1 MNKHELTEAERIADE
16 LATANAQLQRTGQ
29 VGIDPNRME
38 TMTLAKAVQLFSGTL
53 EADPL
58 NAEQR
63 AIRAFT
69 EAL

>member
-1 MNKHELTEAERIADE
+1 MTKTENQESERIAEE
-16 LATANAQLQRTGQ
+16 LERAHRALVGCGQ
-29 VGIDPNRME
+29 EGIDGDSLE
-38 TMTLAKAVQLFSGTL
+38 TWTLAKAVQMFSGRL
-53 EADPL
+53 EADLL

>member
-1 MNKHELTEAERIADE
+1 MTKAELQEAGRIADE
-16 LATANAQLQRTGQ
+16 LVKADAELRRTGQ
-29 VGIDPNRME
+29 AGIDPSRME
-38 TMTLAKAVQLFSGTL
+38 TMTLAKAVQIFSGTL

-63 AIRAFT
+63 AIRTFT

>member
-1 MNKHELTEAERIADE
+1 MTKTENEQAERIAGE
-16 LATANAQLQRTGQ
+16 LEGAHRALVGCGQ
-29 VGIDPNRME
+29 VGINGDSLE
-38 TMTLAKAVQLFSGTL
+38 TWTLAKAVQMFSGRL

>member
-1 MNKHELTEAERIADE
+1 MTKTENQEAERIAEE
-16 LATANAQLQRTGQ
+16 LERAHRALVGCGQ
-29 VGIDPNRME
+29 KGIGGDSLE
-38 TMTLAKAVQLFSGTL
+38 TWTLAKAVQMFSGRL

>member
-1 MNKHELTEAERIADE
+1 MTKTENQEAERIAG
-16 LATANAQLQRTGQ
+16 QLEQAHRALVGCGQ
-29 VGIDPNRME
+29 AGIDGNSIE
-38 TMTLAKAVQLFSGTL
+38 TWTLAKAVQMFSGRL

>member
-1 MNKHELTEAERIADE
+1 MKKAEQQEAQRIASE
-16 LATANAQLQRTGQ
+16 LAKADAELRRTGQ
-29 VGIDPNRME
+29 AGIDPSRME
-38 TMTLAKAVQLFSGTL
+38 TMTLAKAVQIFSGTL

-63 AIRAFT
+63 AIRTFT

>member
-1 MNKHELTEAERIADE
+1 MTKNENQEAERIAG
-16 LATANAQLQRTGQ
+16 QLEQAHRALVGCGQ
-29 VGIDPNRME
+29 AGIDGDSLE
-38 TMTLAKAVQLFSGTL
+38 TWTLAKAVQMFSGRL

>member
-1 MNKHELTEAERIADE
+1 MTKTENQEAERIAG
-16 LATANAQLQRTGQ
+16 QLEQAHMALVGCGQ
-29 VGIDPNRME
+29 AGIDGDSIE
-38 TMTLAKAVQLFSGTL
+38 TWTLAKAVQMFSGRL

>member
-1 MNKHELTEAERIADE
+1 MTKAEQHEAERIAGE
-16 LATANAQLQRTGQ
+16 LAKADAELRHTGQ
-29 VGIDPNRME
+29 AGINAHSLE

-53 EADPL
+53 EVDPL

-63 AIRAFT
+63 AIRTFS

>member
-1 MNKHELTEAERIADE
+1 MTKAELQEAGRIADE
-16 LATANAQLQRTGQ
+16 LVKADTELRRTGQ
-29 VGIDPNRME
+29 TGIDPQRME

-53 EADPL
+53 DADPL

-63 AIRAFT
+63 AILAFT

>member
-1 MNKHELTEAERIADE
+1 MTKTENEQAERIAG
-16 LATANAQLQRTGQ
+16 QLEQAHRALVGCGQ
-29 VGIDPNRME
+29 AGIDGDSIE
-38 TMTLAKAVQLFSGTL
+38 TWTLAKAIQMFSGRL

>member
-1 MNKHELTEAERIADE
+1 MTKAEQQEADRIAAE
-16 LATANAQLQRTGQ
+16 LGRADAQLRRTGQ
-29 VGIDPNRME
+29 AGIYPNRME

-63 AIRAFT
+63 AIRTFT
-69 EAL
+69 GAL

>member
-1 MNKHELTEAERIADE
+1 MTKAELQEAERIASE
-16 LATANAQLQRTGQ
+16 LAKADAELRRTGQ
-29 VGIDPNRME
+29 SGIDPQRRE

-53 EADPL
+53 EVDPL

-63 AIRAFT
+63 AIRTFS